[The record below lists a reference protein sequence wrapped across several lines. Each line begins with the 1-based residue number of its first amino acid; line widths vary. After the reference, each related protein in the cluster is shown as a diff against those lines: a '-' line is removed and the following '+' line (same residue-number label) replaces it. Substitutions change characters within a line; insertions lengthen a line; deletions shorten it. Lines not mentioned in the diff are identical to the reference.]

1 MYSGGLDSFP
11 AFLILAALGVS
22 IVLLLTRDQLEKRR
36 RWLVIALYLAFL
48 ASVFFFPLPIT
59 REAIDYSRWRAEQG
73 LGQKNNFQLFAIF
86 RTTWGRSSFI
96 RQVGGNFSLL
106 IPFGAILGVSK
117 TKIKTMKSIA
127 IIILTVL
134 AIETLQAI
142 ATAAYGF
149 PFRSFDVDDLWL
161 NTAGGFT
168 GLLIIGLMRRGGL
181 QVDEWSTK
189 LRLNIGR

>member
-1 MYSGGLDSFP
+1 M
-11 AFLILAALGVS
+11 
-22 IVLLLTRDQLEKRR
+22 
-36 RWLVIALYLAFL
+36 
-48 ASVFFFPLPIT
+48 
-59 REAIDYSRWRAEQG
+59 
-73 LGQKNNFQLFAIF
+73 
-86 RTTWGRSSFI
+86 
-96 RQVGGNFSLL
+96 L

-168 GLLIIGLMRRGGL
+168 GLLTIELIRRGGL

-189 LRLNIGR
+189 LRLNIEK